1 MFTVCHM
8 LTSLD
13 GKIDG
18 AFFSAAE
25 TVPALETYA
34 SLRREYRCQATVYG
48 LTTMLGGY
56 AVGSAPALA
65 PCSDP
70 PAFTDWIT
78 PEGKAL
84 GNYIISMDPKGE
96 LAFKD
101 AVIRRAGRPDAH
113 VVEALTRQASP
124 DYLAYLR
131 RQGISYLIAGNQQ
144 LDCTLLTDKLNR
156 LLGVTRLM
164 VAGGGVTNCSFLQAG
179 LLDEISLVIAPVA
192 EGDCTA
198 ASVFARAPFLP
209 KSKPVSFRLAQAKP
223 LDGSALW
230 LRYRL
235 SI

>member
-25 TVPALETYA
+25 TVPALEAYA

-113 VVEALTRQASP
+113 VVEVLTRQASP

-156 LLGVTRLM
+156 LL
-164 VAGGGVTNCSFLQAG
+164 FLQAG